1 MKKTLEEL
9 KAMLGEVTE
18 LYDEASAKQTE
29 AWNKAAKAVTEAG
42 VPVPEVEFV
51 SQGFVP
57 TWVKNYEAAFF
68 GETKEAFEEARE
80 ACRKID
86 NRRVELIM
94 AVARAEAREERKM
107 KR

>member
-1 MKKTLEEL
+1 MKKTLQEL
-9 KAMLGEVTE
+9 KAMLNEVTE
-18 LYDEASAKQTE
+18 LYDEASTKQTE

-57 TWVKNYEAAFF
+57 TRVKNYEAAFF
-68 GETKEAFEEARE
+68 ARE

-107 KR
+107 KH